1 MTRLSLIAAAVAAA
15 FAATVCKP
23 ESGRRADRAA
33 KEVVEQRDDLLDVV
47 EQDQPDEVLAEAGKL
62 AKVAHQFEVQKSR
75 RLAALQTSY
84 DLCVTQRGLIAV
96 LARDMQITDAARG
109 KLNEKLTRLQTR
121 LDETAN
127 LLEGLATV
135 NIDAWEERNSAVTD
149 AMKRLDDSREDTW
162 ESLEDAPHIDPNAS

>member
-1 MTRLSLIAAAVAAA
+1 
-15 FAATVCKP
+15 
-23 ESGRRADRAA
+23 
-33 KEVVEQRDDLLDVV
+33 
-47 EQDQPDEVLAEAGKL
+47 
-62 AKVAHQFEVQKSR
+62 
-75 RLAALQTSY
+75 
-84 DLCVTQRGLIAV
+84 
-96 LARDMQITDAARG
+96 MQITDAARG

-135 NIDAWEERNSAVTD
+135 NIDAWEECNSAVTD